1 MKCGRREVDSGL
13 LEECIVHMI
22 LVIDEHSVYRSG
34 IRALIEARVPHAR
47 VVEASQ
53 FESFAANQYFDLIL
67 IDSGSLSYR
76 LLDVLKEVH
85 ELSSATRFAVTSTSN
100 TRADVLSCLSAG
112 FHGFVHKHQSDE
124 ELLTA
129 INDLLS
135 GRIYVPRWLADGDVD
150 RAESPSSV
158 NTQVEILKLT
168 RRQNEILPLIAQGM
182 SNKEIAAYLN
192 IAEGTTKIH
201 TAALLRA
208 LGARN
213 RTEAAFKAAKL
224 VGSSIRS
231 AERCK
236 NERFMIN
243 GFNGSAGRIAGD
255 KAMKSS
261 TELRFD
267 RRRAE

>member
-1 MKCGRREVDSGL
+1 MSV
-13 LEECIVHMI
+13 I

-34 IRALIEARVPHAR
+34 IRGLIEARIQHAR
-47 VVEASQ
+47 VVEASE

-76 LLDVLKEVH
+76 LLDLLKEVH
-85 ELSSATRFAVTSTSN
+85 ELSPMTRFAVMSTSN

-112 FHGFVHKHQSDE
+112 FHGFVNKLQSDE
-124 ELLTA
+124 DMLTA

-135 GRIYVPRWLADGDVD
+135 GRIYVPRWLADGDDD
-150 RAESPSSV
+150 RPELPPSV
-158 NTQVEILKLT
+158 NTQVEILRLT
-168 RRQNEILPLIAQGM
+168 RRQNEILPMIAQGM
-182 SNKEIAAYLN
+182 SNKEIASHLN

-224 VGSSIRS
+224 IGLGIR
-231 AERCK
+231 AEGRFK
-236 NERFMIN
+236 TERFV
-243 GFNGSAGRIAGD
+243 
-255 KAMKSS
+255 MKGL
-261 TELRFD
+261 EGPAEGLRGK
-267 RRRAE
+267 RR

>member
-1 MKCGRREVDSGL
+1 VS
-13 LEECIVHMI
+13 VI

-34 IRALIEARVPHAR
+34 IRALIEARVQHAR
-47 VVEASQ
+47 VVEASE
-53 FESFAANQYFDLIL
+53 FESFAANQYFDLILFDLIL

-85 ELSSATRFAVTSTSN
+85 EVSSATRFAVMSTSN
-100 TRADVLSCLSAG
+100 IRADVLSCLSAG
-112 FHGFVHKHQSDE
+112 FHGFVHKFQSDE
-124 ELLTA
+124 DLLTA

-150 RAESPSSV
+150 RPEVPPSF

-168 RRQNEILPLIAQGM
+168 RRQKEVLPLIAQGM
-182 SNKEIAAYLN
+182 SNKEIASHLN

-213 RTEAAFKAAKL
+213 RTEAAFMAAKL
-224 VGSSIRS
+224 VGPSIRS
-231 AERCK
+231 GDRYK
-236 NERFMIN
+236 SERFMIK
-243 GFNGSAGRIAGD
+243 GLIGDAEGSRAA
-255 KAMKSS
+255 
-261 TELRFD
+261 
-267 RRRAE
+267 RR